1 MLFVYVICVCL
12 FLCRCATGLFN
23 CVTVSSLLISLDWWV
38 WIVFADSLSLA
49 ILLLFSQSNSTV
61 SCVRLVLIFLLCVFT
76 FLCVVVF
83 SFFVCPHCLF
93 YCFSCLFVSIFISV
107 VLFFLFSSFF
117 LFVVVWLFVSVLSD
131 CFMQISVLFVSCW
144 LCDRVTCCILFVFH
158 CWCPFSRCCFVSLSF
173 VFLVCSFVLFVFI
186 CYRLVHPLVII
197 FNLFVYLN
205 LFVLLLPPHPPS
217 RLLFLYSFCLFII
230 VCFSVISASSTLLF
244 VLFLCLSFCC
254 SFLVC
259 MYFTLFSVRC
269 TFVSRLMCVSVAVP
283 ILCLCTPSCLF
294 AP

>member
-1 MLFVYVICVCL
+1 MSVCSLLFRFSLVCL
-12 FLCRCATGLFN
+12 FCFAH
-23 CVTVSSLLISLDWWV
+23 LLYL
-38 WIVFADSLSLA
+38 
-49 ILLLFSQSNSTV
+49 
-61 SCVRLVLIFLLCVFT
+61 
-76 FLCVVVF
+76 
-83 SFFVCPHCLF
+83 
-93 YCFSCLFVSIFISV
+93 
-107 VLFFLFSSFF
+107 F
-117 LFVVVWLFVSVLSD
+117 LFVTASSTLLFV
-131 CFMQISVLFVSCW
+131 
-144 LCDRVTCCILFVFH
+144 IL
-158 CWCPFSRCCFVSLSF
+158 
-173 VFLVCSFVLFVFI
+173 
-186 CYRLVHPLVII
+186 
-197 FNLFVYLN
+197 NLFVYLN

-283 ILCLCTPSCLF
+283 ILSLCTPSCLF

>member
-117 LFVVVWLFVSVLSD
+117 LFVVVWSFVSILSD

-144 LCDRVTCCILFVFH
+144 LCNRVTCCILFVFH

-217 RLLFLYSFCLFII
+217 RLLFLTHLFVYDCLFFCYFRLVHPLI
-230 VCFSVISASSTLLF
+230 CSFSLF
-244 VLFLCLSFCC
+244 VLLC
-254 SFLVC
+254 SFLVYV
-259 MYFTLFSVRC
+259 YFTLFSVHC
-269 TFVSRLMCVSVAVP
+269 VFVSRLMCVLVAVP
-283 ILCLCTPSCLF
+283 ILSLCTPSCLF